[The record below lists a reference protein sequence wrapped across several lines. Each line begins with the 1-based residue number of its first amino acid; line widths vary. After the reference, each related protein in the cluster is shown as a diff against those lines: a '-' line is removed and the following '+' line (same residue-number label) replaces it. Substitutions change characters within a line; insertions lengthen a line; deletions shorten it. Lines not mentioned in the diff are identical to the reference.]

1 MPVTSSPLHFGP
13 FELDLRAGELR
24 KNGVKIKLQEQPL
37 RVLSMLLDHPG
48 EIVTREELQSKLWSN
63 DTFVDFEHGL
73 NAAVK
78 RLREALGDSADNP
91 RYVETLPR
99 HGYRLIIAVEGSE
112 QEARPP
118 AVPAASRRR
127 LILWTAGSALLVA
140 AIATAL
146 VWRHQL
152 LERYRPVRIKSLVVL
167 PLENLS
173 RDPGQEY
180 FTDGMTDA
188 LIANLSKIASLRV
201 MSRTSAMHYKGTN
214 KTLPEIGREL
224 NVDGVVEGSVLR
236 SGNRVRITAQ
246 LIRARTEQHLWG
258 DTYERDLADVLT
270 LQSEV
275 ARTIVQQVRG
285 QVTPQEQARLL
296 ASARTVDP
304 QAYEAYLRGRY
315 YKNSVS
321 LSRPQAVEIA
331 KSYFEEAI
339 RKDPSFAL
347 AYVGLADWYSFLGE
361 FRGLPPEDAHRH
373 GEEAIRKA
381 LALDGTLG
389 EAHAVRGELSWRY
402 DWDWQTAEKEFNNAV
417 ELSPNSA
424 DAHGYL
430 AMYLGWRGR
439 PAEALAEISR
449 FRELAP
455 DPAAASSYE
464 SSIYYHER
472 DFRALVEAG
481 ERYVSS
487 NALDWVGHYFIAVG
501 HDGLGQPFDAIPE
514 YQKAVELS
522 QGDTDATVGLAHA
535 YAAAGRRREAE
546 KILQDL
552 LRQMKTSYVSPYMV
566 ATVYAGLGEK
576 EKAFS
581 FLEKAYQE
589 RSSDLPWFL
598 KSDLRIDALRSDPRF
613 HDLLLRMNFP
623 QQTSNA
629 VNTR

>member
-1 MPVTSSPLHFGP
+1 M
-13 FELDLRAGELR
+13 
-24 KNGVKIKLQEQPL
+24 EQPL
-37 RVLSMLLDHPG
+37 KVLGMLLECPG
-48 EIVTREELQSKLWSN
+48 KVVTREELQRKLWST

-91 RYVETLPR
+91 RYIETLPR
-99 HGYRLIIAVEGSE
+99 HGYRLIIPVERSE
-112 QEARPP
+112 GQSVAP
-118 AVPAASRRR
+118 AIPALSNRRH
-127 LILWTAGSALLVA
+127 ILWAAITALLVVV
-140 AIATAL
+140 IATAL
-146 VWRHQL
+146 VWRQQL
-152 LERYRPVRIKSLVVL
+152 LGRYRPVRVKSLVVL

-180 FTDGMTDA
+180 FSDGMTDA

-201 MSRTSAMHYKGTN
+201 ISRTSAMHYKGTN

-246 LIRARTEQHLWG
+246 LIHARTEQHLWG
-258 DTYERDLADVLT
+258 DTYERDLTDVLT

-275 ARTIVQQVRG
+275 AQTIVQQVRG
-285 QVTPQEQARLL
+285 QLTSQEQARLL
-296 ASARTVDP
+296 ASARTVNP

-315 YKNSVS
+315 YRNTVS
-321 LSRPQAVEIA
+321 LSTPQAVKIGQ
-331 KSYFEEAI
+331 SYFEEAI

-373 GEEAIRKA
+373 AEEAIRKA

-389 EAHAVRGELSWRY
+389 EAHAVLGELSWRQ
-402 DWDWQTAEKEFNNAV
+402 DWDWQTAEKELNNAV
-417 ELSPNSA
+417 QLSPNSV

-439 PAEALAEISR
+439 RAEALAEISR
-449 FRELAP
+449 IRELAP
-455 DPAAASSYE
+455 NPSVASSYE
-464 SSIYYHER
+464 ASIYYHER

-487 NALDWVGHYFIAVG
+487 NPLDWVGHYFLAVG
-501 HDGLGQPFDAIPE
+501 HDGLGQQFDAIPE

-535 YAAAGRRREAE
+535 YAAAGRRHEA
-546 KILQDL
+546 KQILQEL

-566 ATVYAGLGEK
+566 AALYAALGEK
-576 EKAFS
+576 DKAFS
-581 FLEKAYQE
+581 FLEKAYGE
-589 RSSDLPWFL
+589 RSTDLPWFI

-613 HDLLLRMNFP
+613 QDLLRRMNYP
-623 QQTSNA
+623 SQQSNA
-629 VNTR
+629 AIVRE